1 MRNVAD
7 WIANKIAEG
16 SDLELVARPAADR
29 LLVKAPG
36 RDAFLIAVLGVRDVI
51 TVEHVSPLF
60 QGSDNP
66 HFVVNIQSNTPWR
79 GDAMMAIHEAPAA
92 FGYLGDLGK
101 AARLECPFLY
111 REKQWGFFY
120 DGISQHSN
128 VREVCPVYDRV
139 FEAHRFRGAPLTIA
153 MVDAYNMGAED
164 VRAALRRYKRFD
176 IAVKMTSYGSVT
188 SAASEAEASFG
199 AEALM
204 YGELLRRLAR

>member
-1 MRNVAD
+1 
-7 WIANKIAEG
+7 
-16 SDLELVARPAADR
+16 
-29 LLVKAPG
+29 
-36 RDAFLIAVLGVRDVI
+36 
-51 TVEHVSPLF
+51 
-60 QGSDNP
+60 
-66 HFVVNIQSNTPWR
+66 
-79 GDAMMAIHEAPAA
+79 MMAIHEAPAA
-92 FGYLGDLGK
+92 FGSLGDLGK

-188 SAASEAEASFG
+188 SAASEAAASFG